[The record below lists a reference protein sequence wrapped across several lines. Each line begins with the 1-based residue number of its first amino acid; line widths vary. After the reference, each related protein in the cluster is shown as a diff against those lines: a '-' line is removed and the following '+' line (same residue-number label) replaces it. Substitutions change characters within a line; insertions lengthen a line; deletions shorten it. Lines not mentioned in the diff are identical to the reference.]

1 MKNFVVALFK
11 RLVDVVDRN
20 ALKPDVRPPAEG
32 DAVCAF

>member
-11 RLVDVVDRN
+11 RLVDGVDRN